1 MIMSHDTRV
10 YLIDEEAQALTALA
24 VIIGQVPGLI
34 VVGQAIGGRA
44 ALDNV
49 AATGPDVVVVSLD
62 LRDVDS
68 LALVR
73 GLSSMLSARII
84 VTSNRAEPRL
94 VELARRGGAAD
105 FIAKP
110 FHAGAA
116 VQAIRNA
123 AEAVEA
129 AARDRTE
136 RSGPETPLAQS
147 AVESAE
153 CEGQPDAEASVAGSV
168 IQPPADDEQKEAG
181 GQVITVFGAKGG
193 VGKSTLTVN
202 LAAALARQAPGR
214 VVVVDFDLEFG
225 AVAAM
230 LSCRPLATVVD
241 LVRAPALTPELID
254 RALLDVSSAGISIL
268 AAPPT
273 PDLAT
278 EVEVAALPGT
288 PNGVMAIISELKR
301 RFDWVLIDT
310 AANFRDVNLTAFDAA
325 TIIYLV
331 TTPDIPTLH
340 NTAKC
345 IDIMVSQLG
354 YDRTK
359 VKVVL
364 NHADAAVGLTVQ
376 DIVTGLDYPISYQL
390 PRDALTVAWAANC
403 GRPFVIDRP
412 RTALAE
418 VVTAIARDLVGPT
431 DGTQKPARRHGLFGR
446 RR

>member
-1 MIMSHDTRV
+1 MTMPRDIRV

-24 VIIGQVPGLI
+24 DIIGQVPGLV
-34 VVGQAIGGRA
+34 VVGQATGGRP

-49 AATGPDVVVVSLD
+49 AAMAPDVVVVSLD

-73 GLSSMLSARII
+73 GLSGMLSARII
-84 VTSNRAEPRL
+84 VTSSRAEPRL
-94 VELARRGGAAD
+94 VELAKHCGALD
-105 FIAKP
+105 FVSKP
-110 FHAGAA
+110 FHAGEA
-116 VQAIRNA
+116 VEAIRNA
-123 AEAVEA
+123 SATVADDAQTAEAGDTSSSEADVSQGAVAEDRDALGHEA
-129 AARDRTE
+129 ATA
-136 RSGPETPLAQS
+136 GVS
-147 AVESAE
+147 AH
-153 CEGQPDAEASVAGSV
+153 QPDSETEESSGH
-168 IQPPADDEQKEAG
+168 
-181 GQVITVFGAKGG
+181 VITVFGAKGG

-202 LAAALARQAPGR
+202 LASALARLSPGQ
-214 VVVVDFDLEFG
+214 VVIVDLDLEFG

-230 LSCRPLATVVD
+230 LSCRPLATIVD
-241 LVRAPALTPELID
+241 LVRAPALSPELVD
-254 RALLDVSSAGISIL
+254 RALLNVSGAGVSIL

-278 EVEVAALPGT
+278 EVEVSALPGV
-288 PNGVMAIISELKR
+288 PNGVKGIIKALR
-301 RFDWVLIDT
+301 QRFEWVIIDT

-325 TIIYLV
+325 EIIYLV

-345 IDIMVSQLG
+345 IDVMVTQLG

-364 NHADAAVGLTVQ
+364 NHADSAVGLTVQ
-376 DIVTGLDYPISYQL
+376 DVAAGLDYPISYQF
-390 PRDALTVAWAANC
+390 PRDAQTVGWAANC

-412 RTALAE
+412 RTPLAE
-418 VVTAIARDLVGPT
+418 AVTAMARELVGPT
-431 DGTQKPARRHGLFGR
+431 DAPQKPERRHGLFGR